1 MKEDPSQPFPIT
13 SLKVSKFRVQDP
25 ILKDRLQSQLS
36 CDAVPDELSPA
47 HDSAWL
53 IAPPAYADASNRS
66 AEADFPI
73 LLDNLDN
80 LDVIHDIIHAIIQ
93 LMMQLMIPMIS
104 IDDIPW
110 QLPTKPISTDSA
122 SAKCVNPH
130 RSQSVRHTEPSS
142 HGAGLASTVEPNCG
156 VGVKPT
162 EAQLNTGAE
171 LISMGWQPSKYDRV
185 NL

>member
-1 MKEDPSQPFPIT
+1 MLNYQRVSSEFHERKLRERSIKSNFLVKEDPSQPFPIT

-53 IAPPAYADASNRS
+53 IALPAYADASNRS

-80 LDVIHDIIHAIIQ
+80 LDVLHDIIHAIIQ

-104 IDDIPW
+104 TDDIPW
-110 QLPTKPISTDSA
+110 QLPIKPISTDSA
-122 SAKCVNPH
+122 SAQ
-130 RSQSVRHTEPSS
+130 R
-142 HGAGLASTVEPNCG
+142 A
-156 VGVKPT
+156 
-162 EAQLNTGAE
+162 
-171 LISMGWQPSKYDRV
+171 
-185 NL
+185 